1 MDTEKLKKELHSEDL
16 GVLEVVMGPGQD
28 LVEAANVDAGQ
39 ATAIVD
45 YVVGIIGML
54 NPTMRK
60 AQAARIIDA
69 LISDSAQESEKA
81 LGE

>member
-1 MDTEKLKKELHSEDL
+1 
-16 GVLEVVMGPGQD
+16 MGPGQD
-28 LVEAANVDAGQ
+28 LVEAADVDAGQ